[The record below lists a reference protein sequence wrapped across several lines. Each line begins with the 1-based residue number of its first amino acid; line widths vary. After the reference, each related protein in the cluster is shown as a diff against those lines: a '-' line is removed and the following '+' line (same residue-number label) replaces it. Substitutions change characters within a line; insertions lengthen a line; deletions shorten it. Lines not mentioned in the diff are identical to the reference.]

1 MSAVAMILSG
11 LRLLVPSPGVRAAPT
26 ATILVGAPPAGLE
39 DPLAPGP
46 LPRRTLVA
54 LGVLCTILFTLR
66 LGGPFLHEDSEARY
80 ATVVREMAQTGQW
93 LSPQFQGRAVQ
104 KPPLV
109 FWLMGASRAA
119 VGEGEIAARLPS
131 ALAGVAAVLVTAS
144 LGARLFGPL
153 PGFLS
158 GLLLA
163 TMFHFI
169 WVARRGQMDM
179 PLTAFVV
186 LAQALLFRALH
197 EGRARLWAGGYV
209 CVALGTMTKGL
220 VGLALPLG
228 TVGIYALLAGRG
240 RELLRRS
247 AVLPAAGPA
256 AALLVYYAA
265 LGPGFVRSFLLED
278 HVRRFVAGV
287 DVVEPFWWFGPELVA
302 AVLPYAGWLPF
313 AAAVVFAE
321 RRGDPHGPAP
331 SAAWWRGPGAF
342 AVCWFTLWFVVIS
355 ISRGKQEQYVV
366 PLLPPLAMLMAAG
379 LVRITARAPGWWAR
393 VGIAATPASVA
404 VGSAIFIGYLARK
417 ALLTVWPAAA
427 FALLA
432 LVGIAAAWGAFRW
445 PMPRAIGAAVFA
457 GALTSL
463 AVITAALPPLERA
476 RATAPVAAARAL
488 REAVNGGPIV
498 SYGQRY
504 TPTPR
509 VTFYLNLP
517 QPLRR
522 LETPDELAAFLR
534 VDRVSFLLLQRADW
548 EALERLRPLGRP
560 VAARATTGRADY
572 ILLAPP
578 GLSPAPP
585 PPGGS

>member
-11 LRLLVPSPGVRAAPT
+11 LRLLVPTPGVRAAPM
-26 ATILVGAPPAGLE
+26 ATRPVGAPPAVPE

-54 LGVLCTILFTLR
+54 LGVLCAILFTLR
-66 LGGPFLHEDSEARY
+66 LSGPFLHEDSEARY

-93 LSPQFQGRAVQ
+93 FSPQFQGRPVH

-109 FWLMGASRAA
+109 FWLMGASRAV
-119 VGEGEIAARLPS
+119 VGDGEIAARLPS

-186 LAQALLFRALH
+186 GAQALLFRSLH
-197 EGRARLWAGGYV
+197 EGRARLWAGGYA
-209 CVALGTMTKGL
+209 CVALGAMAKGL
-220 VGLALPLG
+220 AGVALPLG
-228 TVGIYALLAGRG
+228 TAGIYALLAGRG
-240 RELLRRS
+240 RELLRRR
-247 AVLPAAGPA
+247 AMVAAAGPA
-256 AALLVYYAA
+256 AALGIYYAA
-265 LGPGFVRSFLLED
+265 LGPGFLRSFLLED

-287 DVVEPFWWFGPELVA
+287 DVVEPFWWYGPELVV

-313 AAAVVFAE
+313 AAAGVFSD
-321 RRGDPHGPAP
+321 RRRDPHGPAP
-331 SAAWWRGPGAF
+331 AAAWWRGPGAF
-342 AVCWFTLWFVVIS
+342 AMCWFAFWFIVIS

-366 PLLPPLAMLMAAG
+366 PLLPPLAMAMAAG
-379 LVRITARAPGWWAR
+379 LVRATARAPGWWAR
-393 VGIAATPASVA
+393 AGIAAAPASVA

-417 ALLTVWPAAA
+417 ALLTAWPAAA

-432 LVGIAAAWGAFRW
+432 LVGVAAAWGAFRW
-445 PMPRAIGAAVFA
+445 PMPRAVGAAVFA

-476 RATAPVAAARAL
+476 RAAAPVAAARAI
-488 REAVNGGPIV
+488 REAAGGGPIV
-498 SYGQRY
+498 SYGERY

-517 QPLRR
+517 QPLRH
-522 LETPDELAAFLR
+522 LETPDELDAFLR
-534 VDRVSFLLLQRADW
+534 EDRTSYLLLQRPAW
-548 EALERLRPLGRP
+548 EVLQRSRPLGRSVTAQVP
-560 VAARATTGRADY
+560 AGRADY
-572 ILLAPP
+572 ILL
-578 GLSPAPP
+578 GPP
-585 PPGGS
+585 PR